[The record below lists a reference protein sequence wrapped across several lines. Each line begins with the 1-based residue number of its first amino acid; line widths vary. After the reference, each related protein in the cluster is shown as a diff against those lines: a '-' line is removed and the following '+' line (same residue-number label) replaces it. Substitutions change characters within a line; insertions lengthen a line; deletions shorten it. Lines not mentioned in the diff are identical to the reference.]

1 MTMTVQDILD
11 AIHIGY
17 EQAVDTPSLNDEDG
31 EIRFSLVKKAVR
43 RWASD
48 NTTLWNELFE
58 LVELGP
64 IEVDTQE
71 YTLSA
76 NYNLGDAFFIEG
88 NSRPLRVVAPHQ
100 LSGET
105 GRFITVLGNK
115 KDGYRVRLGWK
126 PAAEDQEVGLKIIA
140 RTYRD
145 PFIPESPSDK
155 LEMSDPEFAV
165 AFVIGELFINDEPNL
180 YTKFNNDALLLLANM
195 RQRNERVTD
204 GQFNGL
210 ETNDGIGMGIGE

>member
-1 MTMTVQDILD
+1 MTMTVQEILD
-11 AIHIGY
+11 AIHVGY
-17 EQAVDTPSLNDEDG
+17 EQAVDTPTLSDEDG

-58 LVELGP
+58 LVEVGP
-64 IEVDTQE
+64 IEAGTQE
-71 YTLSA
+71 YPLAAS
-76 NYNLGDAFFIEG
+76 YNLGDAFFMEG
-88 NSRPLRVVAPHQ
+88 NSKALRVVAPHQ
-100 LSGET
+100 LTGET
-105 GRFITVLGNK
+105 GKFITIVGNK
-115 KDGYRVRLGWK
+115 KDGYKVRLGWT
-126 PAAEDQEVGLKIIA
+126 PAAEDPEVGLKIIG

-145 PFIPESPSDK
+145 PFIPTSPSDA

-180 YTKFNNDALLLLANM
+180 YSKFNNDALLLLANM
-195 RQRNERVTD
+195 RQRNERVID
-204 GQFNGL
+204 GQYNGL

>member
-1 MTMTVQDILD
+1 MTMTVQEILD

-17 EQAVDTPSLNDEDG
+17 EQAVDTPSLSDEDG
-31 EIRFSLVKKAVR
+31 AIRFSLVKKAVR

-48 NTTLWNELFE
+48 NTTLWNELFD
-58 LVELGP
+58 LAELGP
-64 IEVDTQE
+64 IGAGTQE
-71 YTLSA
+71 YALNA
-76 NYNLGDAFFIEG
+76 DYNLGDAFFIEG
-88 NSRPLRVVAPHQ
+88 NSKPLRVVAPHQ

-105 GRFITVLGNK
+105 GKFITVLGNK
-115 KDGYRVRLGWK
+115 KDGYRVRLGWE
-126 PAAEDQEVGLKIIA
+126 PVAEDQEVGLKIIA

-145 PFIPESPSDK
+145 PFIPTATTDK

-210 ETNDGIGMGIGE
+210 ETNDGTDMGIGE